1 MTTLTIQTD
10 LERKYWYVAIDG
22 QEHRK
27 FLAHNGSDNSGQ
39 LQAQR
44 KLAQLIE
51 EHMSKFPESA
61 HRIAYLA
68 TELVQETGLSCSVSL
83 PRPQDPGFVSAT

>member
-10 LERKYWYVAIDG
+10 LERKFWYVAIDG

-27 FLAHNGSDNSGQ
+27 FLAHNGSDNSGR

-44 KLAQLIE
+44 KLAQLVE
-51 EHMSKFPESA
+51 EHMSEFPESA

-68 TELVQETGLSCSVSL
+68 TELVQETGLSCSVG
-83 PRPQDPGFVSAT
+83 PVRQQDPGFVAAT